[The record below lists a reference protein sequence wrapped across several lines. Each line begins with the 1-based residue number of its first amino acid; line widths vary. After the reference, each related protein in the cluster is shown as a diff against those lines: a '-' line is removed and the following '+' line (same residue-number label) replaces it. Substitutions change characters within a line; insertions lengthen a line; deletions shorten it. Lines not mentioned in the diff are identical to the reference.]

1 MHRQSSAID
10 QLAGKP
16 NSIHLSLGWR
26 QLPCKRLLTM
36 VTMVDWWWW
45 VSIPSSPTLFP
56 TTIQSN
62 SIVRPVRPLSTQP
75 TAQLRHLMHLR
86 YKSLSKP
93 QPSKQQQ
100 QQHLLQPLPRP
111 KLKAHSTFTPYHAF
125 ALQICTKTTTIKTT
139 TTTNLKLCFAE
150 FWLNRFG
157 IKCTYFPNFHRRPI
171 VTLLEKH
178 SRAKS
183 KQNSWLLLTLDF
195 VVVFGRNLR

>member
-1 MHRQSSAID
+1 MHRQSTPID
-10 QLAGKP
+10 HLAGKP
-16 NSIHLSLGWR
+16 TSIHLSLGWR
-26 QLPCKRLLTM
+26 QLPCKRPLTM
-36 VTMVDWWWW
+36 PTMVDWWWW

-100 QQHLLQPLPRP
+100 QQQHLLQPLPRP

-125 ALQICTKTTTIKTT
+125 ALQICTKTTTTK
-139 TTTNLKLCFAE
+139 NNNNNKLKALLC
-150 FWLNRFG
+150 W
-157 IKCTYFPNFHRRPI
+157 I
-171 VTLLEKH
+171 
-178 SRAKS
+178 
-183 KQNSWLLLTLDF
+183 LT
-195 VVVFGRNLR
+195 